1 MAKGNGIA
9 ETVRALAEP
18 VAESLGCWLWD
29 VEYVKEG
36 ARRVLR
42 ITIDAEEGV
51 NIEDCEKMHRAMDPI
66 LDEADPIE
74 EAYYLEVSSPGIERE
89 LKNEEHIMACEG
101 WDVEVRLYAPKDG
114 SKLFRG
120 VLLPLEEDG
129 MIRIDA
135 AGTVLSFEPN
145 TVAKLCTYFEF

>member
-1 MAKGNGIA
+1 MAKGNGVVD
-9 ETVRALAEP
+9 TVRALAEP
-18 VAESLGCWLWD
+18 VAESIGCWLWD

-42 ITIDAEEGV
+42 ITIDSEEGV
-51 NIEDCEKMHRAMDPI
+51 DIEDCEKMHRAIDPI

-89 LKNEEHIMACEG
+89 LKTEEHILACEG
-101 WDVEVRLYAPKDG
+101 WDVEVRLYAPRDG

-129 MIRIDA
+129 LIRIDA
-135 AGTVLSFEPN
+135 AGTVLAFERGS
-145 TVAKLCTYFEF
+145 VAKLCTYFEF